1 MTSALGVPDQ
11 EERNLALIMHIL
23 AFFTGFI
30 GPLVIWLIKKDES
43 EYIDQHGRDALNFQI
58 SILLYSLPITFLSVI
73 TCGVGA
79 VLFLPLLLLVLV
91 GCAIAA
97 MQGYKGEMCK
107 YPLAFQLIKQ
117 QS

>member
-1 MTSALGVPDQ
+1 MTSTLGVPDQ
-11 EERNLALIMHIL
+11 EERNLALIMHTL

-43 EYIDQHGRDALNFQI
+43 EFIDQHGRDALNFQI
-58 SILLYSLPITFLSVI
+58 SILLYSLVVTFLSVI

-91 GCAIAA
+91 GCVIAA
-97 MQGYKGEMCK
+97 MQGYKGELCK